1 MKLVTYVCKSS
12 PRAGAALDGNRVVDL
27 NRAYG
32 ALLRTRGESQSCA
45 KADARV
51 PASLVDLLRLGEEG
65 MQAARDAVEWVQ
77 GYLGDHSEEA
87 INDGILFSGGD
98 AGFRLKAPISSP
110 GKVLAVG
117 LNYRD
122 HAEESKAEIPK
133 RPVVFVKVSSCIND
147 PLSPI
152 YFPKVSES
160 LDYEGELCVVIGK
173 AGRHIAAD
181 RALHHVAGF
190 MIGNDVSV
198 RDWQFHSNTWI
209 MGKGFDTH
217 GPTGPWLVTPDEVGD
232 AGALSIKTW
241 VSEELRQNSNTRN
254 LIFPIPA
261 IIEYVS
267 QAFTLHPGDIIFTG
281 TPGGVGVAMDPR
293 RFLKVGDVVR
303 IEIEGL
309 GVLENSVVPEP

>member
-1 MKLVTYVCKSS
+1 MKLVTYVCRSL
-12 PRAGAALDGNRVVDL
+12 PRPGAVLDGDRVVDL
-27 NRAYG
+27 NRAYC
-32 ALLRTRGESQSCA
+32 ALLRSRGESQST
-45 KADARV
+45 ARAEAMV
-51 PASLVDLLRLGEEG
+51 PAGLSDLLRLGDEG
-65 MQAARDAVEWVQ
+65 MQAARAAVEWVE
-77 GYLGDHSEEA
+77 GYIGDHSAEA
-87 INDGILFSGGD
+87 SDAGILFSVD
-98 AGFRLKAPISSP
+98 DPGFRLKAPISSP

-122 HAEESKAEIPK
+122 HAEESKVEIPK

-147 PLSPI
+147 PSSPI
-152 YFPKVSES
+152 YFPKVSDTI
-160 LDYEGELCVVIGK
+160 DYEGELCVVIGK
-173 AGRHIAAD
+173 AGRHVSAD
-181 RALHHVAGF
+181 QALDHVAGF

-198 RDWQFHSNTWI
+198 REWQFHSNTWI

-241 VSEELRQNSNTRN
+241 VSGDLRQNSNTRN

-281 TPGGVGVAMDPR
+281 TPGGVGAAMDPR
-293 RFLKVGDVVR
+293 KFLKVGDVVR
-303 IEIEGL
+303 IEIERL
-309 GVLENSVVPEP
+309 GVLENNVVPEP